1 MLRATLYLALIAS
14 SLMQCATHAVNA
26 RPLDEVLASKI
37 LRVVVYQDNP
47 PFSYLDG
54 NDVRG
59 VDADLGR
66 AIARE
71 LGVKA
76 EIIARMVAEDVDDDL
91 RFNVWKGPYS
101 EGGIGDVMMH
111 IPVDRELMARN
122 PLAVI
127 SNAYFKERVAL
138 AIDAKRLGAPTS
150 FDVFMQHKIGVQYA
164 TVADYFLLR
173 FGGGKLINNVAHY
186 TKLDKGVSEFIKGD
200 TAAMLG
206 VQSAIEGVL
215 HAKGAKA
222 EFVDLAMPGIARRSW
237 LVGTAV
243 KDNSRDLG
251 YAIGAAF
258 EKLKSS
264 GELEHIF
271 AAHGVTYIAPSE
283 DAPPKTPHDKPMTD

>member
-1 MLRATLYLALIAS
+1 MRASLLLAIFFALT
-14 SLMQCATHAVNA
+14 QCVHVANS
-26 RPLDEVLASKI
+26 RPLDEVLASKV

-54 NDVRG
+54 DDVRG
-59 VDADLGR
+59 IDADLGR

-71 LGVKA
+71 LGVNA

-101 EGGIGDVMMH
+101 EGGVGDVMMH
-111 IPVDRELMARN
+111 VPVDRDLMARN

-127 SNAYFKERVAL
+127 SNAYFMERVAL
-138 AIDAKRLGAPTS
+138 AIDAKRLGIPKD

-173 FGGGKLINNVAHY
+173 YGGGKLINNVAHY
-186 TKLDKGVSEFIKGD
+186 TKLDRGVAEFIKGD

-206 VQSAIEGVL
+206 VQSALEGML
-215 HAKGAKA
+215 HTKGSKA
-222 EFVDLAMPGIARRSW
+222 EFVDLAMPGIARRNW

-258 EKLKSS
+258 EKLQLS
-264 GELEHIF
+264 GELQRIF
-271 AAHGVTYIAPSE
+271 KLHGVTYIAPGE
-283 DAPPKTPHDKPMTD
+283 VAHHEKHHDRSMTD